1 MTMTTQLLAD
11 LSASNA
17 DPIRRDANDLLA
29 YMDAHV
35 NQIASSTEASA
46 FWATLTSQETDP
58 TVIRTVLREIL
69 LEVFFYNAPIV
80 ETGMA
85 LIGLM
90 PRSMALRKVKAM
102 LRHLAEEFDHGE
114 MALKDYVA
122 LGGDEAQAR
131 SRRMSPAALAAAGV
145 WRMLLNLREPFAYL
159 GGMYLF
165 ETLTP
170 IVCERLQA
178 ALAGRGLGRSG
189 LGFIE
194 FHSAE
199 DPKHATLMRVLIEET
214 AAQFPE
220 SVDAMR
226 YGFDCFRAVYPAPVW
241 DGAYLRAVHGEFQK
255 S

>member
-1 MTMTTQLLAD
+1 MTTLRLID
-11 LSASNA
+11 TNA
-17 DPIRRDANDLLA
+17 RSSDSIACDAEELLA

-46 FWATLTSQETDP
+46 FWETLTSKETDV
-58 TVIRTVLREIL
+58 TVVRTVLREIL

-90 PRSMALRKVKAM
+90 PRNMALRKVKAM

-122 LGGDEAQAR
+122 LGGDEVHAR
-131 SRRMSPAALAAAGV
+131 SRRMSPAALAAAGI
-145 WRMLLNLREPFAYL
+145 WRMLLNLREPFAYV

-178 ALAGRGLGRSG
+178 ALAGRELGRSG

-241 DGAYLRAVHGEFQK
+241 EGAYRRALQSV
-255 S
+255 

>member
-1 MTMTTQLLAD
+1 MTTLHLID
-11 LSASNA
+11 TNA
-17 DPIRRDANDLLA
+17 RSSDSITCDAEELLA

-46 FWATLTSQETDP
+46 FWETLTSKETDV

-90 PRSMALRKVKAM
+90 PRNMALRKVKAM

-114 MALKDYVA
+114 MALEDYVA
-122 LGGDEAQAR
+122 LGGDEVHAR
-131 SRRMSPAALAAAGV
+131 SRRMSPAALAAAGI
-145 WRMLLNLREPFAYL
+145 WRMLLNLREPFAYV

-178 ALAGRGLGRSG
+178 ALAGRELGRSG

-241 DGAYLRAVHGEFQK
+241 EGAYRRALQSV
-255 S
+255 